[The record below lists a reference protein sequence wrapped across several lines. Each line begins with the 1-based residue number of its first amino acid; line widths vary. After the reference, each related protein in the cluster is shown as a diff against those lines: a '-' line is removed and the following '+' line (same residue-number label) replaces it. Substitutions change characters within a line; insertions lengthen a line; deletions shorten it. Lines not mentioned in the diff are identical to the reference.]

1 MPAASATLR
10 LPWRFG
16 RRVARPAGP
25 PGALRRLL
33 AHPSFRLGLFL
44 FALVALAGLLAAWIA
59 PFDPLRNNFR
69 ARFQAPGAT
78 YWFGTDRF
86 GRDILSRV
94 LHGAAVSLRIGLAVA
109 VLTAVIGGAIGAVAG
124 YVTRADGPLMRLM
137 DALMAFPAVLLAIA
151 LAAALGPSELNV
163 ILALTVAYAP
173 RTARVM
179 RAGVLVVREFPY
191 VEGARAIGA
200 SPLRV
205 LLRHVLPNAL
215 APLVVQQ
222 TYVFALAV
230 LAEAVLSFLGVGPPP
245 PTPTLGGII
254 AEGRDY
260 IQEAP
265 WISAVPGLAIA
276 LTVLGLNLMGDGLRD
291 ALDPRLRTAIR

>member
-1 MPAASATLR
+1 MDVKGGAAERGAAER
-10 LPWRFG
+10 LWR
-16 RRVARPAGP
+16 
-25 PGALRRLL
+25 
-33 AHPSFRLGLFL
+33 HPSFRIGAALFL
-44 FALVALAGLLAAWIA
+44 VVALAAVFAAVVA
-59 PFDPLRNNFR
+59 PHDPLRNNFR
-69 ARFQAPGAT
+69 TRFAAPNEVF
-78 YWFGTDRF
+78 WFGADRF
-86 GRDILSRV
+86 GRDVFTRV
-94 LHGAAVSLRIGLAVA
+94 LYGARVSLRIGLGVA
-109 VLTAVIGGAIGAVAG
+109 LATALAGGLIGALAG
-124 YVTRADGPLMRLM
+124 YVRRLDGPLMRLM

-151 LAAALGPSELNV
+151 LAAALGPGEVNA
-163 ILALTVAYAP
+163 IIALTIAYTP

-200 SPLRV
+200 THARILG
-205 LLRHVLPNAL
+205 LHILPNAA

-222 TYVFALAV
+222 TYVFALAI

-260 IQEAP
+260 LVEAP
-265 WISAVPGLAIA
+265 WITLVPGVAIA
-276 LTVLGLNLMGDGLRD
+276 ITVLGLNLMGDGLRD

>member
-1 MPAASATLR
+1 MAPSE
-10 LPWRFG
+10 
-16 RRVARPAGP
+16 
-25 PGALRRLL
+25 
-33 AHPSFRLGLFL
+33 AHWL
-44 FALVALAGLLAAWIA
+44 
-59 PFDPLRNNFR
+59 
-69 ARFQAPGAT
+69 
-78 YWFGTDRF
+78 GTDRF
-86 GRDILSRV
+86 GRDILSRT
-94 LHGAAVSLRIGLAVA
+94 LYGARVSLRIGLAVA
-109 VLTAVIGGAIGAVAG
+109 CVTALMGGAVGALAG
-124 YVTRADGPLMRLM
+124 FVRRLDGPVMRVM

-151 LAAALGPSELNV
+151 LAAALGPSEINA
-163 ILALTVAYAP
+163 ILALSIAYVP

-179 RAGVLVVREFPY
+179 RAGVMVVREFPF
-191 VEGARAIGA
+191 VEGAQAIGA
-200 SPLRV
+200 SSTRV

-254 AEGRDY
+254 SEGRDY

-265 WISAVPGLAIA
+265 WISIVPGVGIA

-291 ALDPRLRTAIR
+291 ALDPRLRDAVR